1 MEPLNTSTD
10 QIDSEFVSMRRKSR
24 WIAPLLL
31 LASILLAALPDNWR
45 YTSVFSPILFL
56 AFVFLALSIVWGIL
70 AGQRI
75 FVGVVV
81 ATIACDVGLVILIN
95 LPHGPRHEIA
105 AVATLRTINVAQITY
120 LSSSKGTF
128 GTMTDLIAAKLLDDA
143 FARGTLGGY
152 NYSIT
157 LDSKSSVFTAEALPV
172 STNTGRFGY
181 YIYPDGIVRYS
192 TNTRLAPAGQ
202 SGRPIP
208 YP

>member
-1 MEPLNTSTD
+1 MGPLNTSTGQLD
-10 QIDSEFVSMRRKSR
+10 PEAVSTRRKSR

-81 ATIACDVGLVILIN
+81 ATIACDVGLVFLISH
-95 LPHGPRHEIA
+95 PHGPRPEIA
-105 AVATLRTINVAQITY
+105 AVATLRTIGTAQVTY
-120 LSSSKGTF
+120 LSSSGGSF
-128 GTMTDLIAAKLLDDA
+128 GSMTDLIAAELLDDA
-143 FARGTLGGY
+143 FSGTLGGY

-157 LDSKSSVFTAEALPV
+157 LDSKSSDFTAEALPV
-172 STNTGRFGY
+172 STNTDRFGY
-181 YIYPDGIVRYS
+181 YIYQDGIVRYS
-192 TNTRLAPAGQ
+192 TNTRLAPVGQ
-202 SGRPIP
+202 PGRPVP
-208 YP
+208 